1 MLNLVRGRCLSC
13 TVPRVPSLF
22 RTYAISVQLAR
33 QLPGR
38 TGPRVFK
45 DKKAF
50 QYNWYMNILNESGG
64 APLLFLNHID
74 FTAERLVKLRRDI
87 AAAANRST
95 TSLVSPTPLPV
106 TPPQPKLTI
115 IRTGILGAAL
125 RDYPTIDKADVE
137 KMLEG
142 TKGNFALLSLPN
154 FDPPLLNAILRA
166 MEKSVPPRPQKTEEE
181 IKREQAAKHADPES
195 PGRRMKRQRP
205 VLTPELKVVGAFIEG
220 KVFLPQGVQDVSK
233 LPTLDTLR
241 AQIVGLLSQPAT
253 QLAAILNEAGGA
265 KLARTLEG
273 LKKSMEEEAG
283 GAPSSASSP
292 S

>member
-1 MLNLVRGRCLSC
+1 MLNVLRKRCSSC
-13 TVPRVPSLF
+13 TTLRTPSLF
-22 RTYAISVQLAR
+22 RTYAISIQPPR
-33 QLPGR
+33 PLPGR

-50 QYNWYMNILNESGG
+50 QYNWYTNILNESDG
-64 APLLFLNHID
+64 APLLFLNHVD
-74 FTAERLVKLRRDI
+74 FTAGRLVKLRRDI
-87 AAAANRST
+87 AAAANRSAA
-95 TSLVSPTPLPV
+95 SLMSPTPVPAV
-106 TPPQPKLTI
+106 PPQPKLTV
-115 IRTGILGAAL
+115 IRTGIFGAAL
-125 RDYPTIDKADVE
+125 RDYPSINKAEVE

-142 TKGNFALLSLPN
+142 TMGSFAILSLPP

-166 MEKSVPPRPQKTEEE
+166 MEKSAPPRPPKTEEE
-181 IKREQAAKHADPES
+181 IKREQAAKYADPEN

-205 VLTPELKVVGAFIEG
+205 VLTPDLKVVGAFIEG

-241 AQIVGLLSQPAT
+241 AQIVGLLSQPAM
-253 QLAAILNEAGGA
+253 QLAAVLNEAGGA

-283 GAPSSASSP
+283 EAPPSSS
-292 S
+292 